1 MAIRVYKVADI
12 IENHVVCS
20 PQRNYKQTEVTAVLT
35 NLQPVSDP
43 HSDCSWTLGLEIGEG
58 PGDVRFKSIF
68 PPSLKNR
75 LQLMC
80 QCCYVKMTPLHY
92 TISGITYLCRN
103 ARLEAP
109 SQSEMRLRCA
119 SRRLFTMKNSSFR
132 AAVANLEAALAFQK
146 SESKSDPIPKEV
158 KLLVWTRDGGSCVR
172 CGSPQELHFDHIIP
186 VSKGASNTAANIQ
199 ILCQPCNYERAI
211 KSQCRN
217 LREPPPHSDPT
228 R

>member
-1 MAIRVYKVADI
+1 MPVLLREDDAVALYYFRDHLFMPERSPRSAVSERDEVALRIKKAVYD
-12 IENHVVCS
+12 EEFELS
-20 PQRNYKQTEVTAVLT
+20 
-35 NLQPVSDP
+35 
-43 HSDCSWTLGLEIGEG
+43 
-58 PGDVRFKSIF
+58 
-68 PPSLKNR
+68 SL
-75 LQLMC
+75 
-80 QCCYVKMTPLHY
+80 
-92 TISGITYLCRN
+92 
-103 ARLEAP
+103 
-109 SQSEMRLRCA
+109 
-119 SRRLFTMKNSSFR
+119 R

-146 SESKSDPIPKEV
+146 SGSKSDPIPKEV